1 MAEVNVLN
9 SIAASSMNF
18 AKSLGSARL
27 ETEHVL
33 YGILCLGSSTASKIL
48 ADLGVTKDAY
58 KKVMFSYLKNK
69 KVEPSLNVAIS
80 RPVSQIFA
88 KTNQFLKKNMLKSQE
103 SEYILHFIIS
113 NQEFRASQILAS
125 VFKLDL
131 NKLKNKLEQHLK
143 IDDIKTIEAEIKP
156 AKKSARKI
164 NFELPDALKDLG
176 YDLTKK
182 VASKEMAKIIGRDA
196 ETERV
201 IEILC
206 RKTKNNPVLLGE
218 AGVGKSSVVEGFAQ
232 RLIAGDVP
240 EVIEGK
246 IIFSL
251 DLASLMAGTKFRG
264 SMEQKLK
271 DAINAIQENEN
282 IIVFIDEIHM
292 LAEAG
297 AKDGEISPADIL
309 KPYLARGE
317 LHMIGA
323 TTLDEYKKYIEKDPA
338 LERRFQP
345 VNVEEP
351 SKEDAIE
358 ILKGIKTS
366 FENFHGVKI
375 LDDAIETAVNMS
387 IRYITNRYLPDK
399 AIDLIDEACSKA
411 KVNASQLPP
420 EVKEYNAQ
428 ILMLEKEKEDC
439 KKTQNYIK
447 ADEINQKIGVLNKKI
462 AEIKQN
468 QILKTGKSFAEI
480 SGDDVRVVVSSW
492 TKIPVNKLSS
502 SEKEK
507 LMNLENLIGEK
518 VIGQPEAVSVVSS
531 AIRRSR
537 ADINDPNRPIGSF
550 LFLGPTGVGKT
561 ELTKAIADV
570 LFDSENSIIRFDMSE
585 FMESHSISRLIGAPP
600 GYVGHEDGGEL
611 TEAVKKNPYSIV
623 LFDEI
628 EKAHPDIFNIMLQIF
643 DEGRL
648 TDSSGKKINFK
659 NTLIILTSNNGVQ
672 DLIARRKYEKANPD
686 EVRVSTDEFLMD
698 KLRDKF
704 KPELLNRIDSVVI
717 FDTLSKESLLKI
729 SDLMLKSLQK
739 NLDRT
744 RKISLEVTTP
754 ARLLICDKGY
764 DEAYGARPLKRVID
778 KELRDPL
785 ANMIVSGSLANGSA
799 VRVDAENGKFVFQ
812 VLC

>member
-1 MAEVNVLN
+1 MAGDSLN
-9 SIAASSMNF
+9 NIANSSMKF
-18 AKSLGSARL
+18 AKTLGAVRL

-33 YGILCLGSSTASKIL
+33 YGILCAQTSASARL
-48 ADLGVTKDAY
+48 LSELGVDKDAY
-58 KKVMFSYLKNK
+58 RKVMLTYLKNK
-69 KVEPSLNVAIS
+69 NITPSENVAIS

-88 KTNQFLKKNMLKSQE
+88 KTNQFLQKNGINSQE
-103 SEYILHFIIS
+103 SEYILYLIL
-113 NQEFRASQILAS
+113 NNANFRASQILVN
-125 VFKLDL
+125 VFKIDIE
-131 NKLKNKLEQHLK
+131 KLK
-143 IDDIKTIEAEIKP
+143 
-156 AKKSARKI
+156 RKI
-164 NFELPDALKDLG
+164 ENLIDVDAFKKADASQKNVKKTFDRKSLVVPDALKDLG
-176 YDLTKK
+176 YDLTAK
-182 VASKEMAKIIGRDA
+182 VASKEMAKIVGRDA

-206 RKTKNNPVLLGE
+206 RKTKNNPVLIGE
-218 AGVGKSSVVEGFAQ
+218 AGVGKSSVVEGLAQ
-232 RLIAGDVP
+232 RMIAGDVP
-240 EVIEGK
+240 DVISNK
-246 IIFSL
+246 MIFSL

-271 DAINAIQENEN
+271 DAISAIQENEN
-282 IIVFIDEIHM
+282 IIIFLDEIHM

-317 LHMIGA
+317 LRVVGA

-351 SKEDAIE
+351 SKEDAVE
-358 ILKGIKTS
+358 ILKGIKSS
-366 FENFHGVKI
+366 FENFHNVKI
-375 LDDAIETAVNMS
+375 LDEAIEAAVTLS

-411 KVNASQLPP
+411 KVNASVVPP
-420 EVKEYNAQ
+420 EVRDMNAQ
-428 ILMLEKEKEDC
+428 IFVLEKEKEEC

-447 ADEINQKIGVLNKKI
+447 ADEINKKISVLTEKI
-462 AEIKQN
+462 AEIKQR
-468 QILKTGKSFAEI
+468 QLSSTGRSFAEI
-480 SGDDVRVVVSSW
+480 SADDVRVVVSSW

-507 LMNLENLIGEK
+507 LMNLENLIGAK

-628 EKAHPDIFNIMLQIF
+628 EKAHPDIFNLMLQIF

-672 DLIARRKYEKANPD
+672 DLIARRKFEKEHPA
-686 EVRVSTDEFLMD
+686 EVKVSTDEFLMD

-717 FDTLSKESLLKI
+717 FDSLSKESLLKI

-744 RKISLEVTTP
+744 RKIVLEVTTP
-754 ARLLICDKGY
+754 ARILLCDKGY

-785 ANMIVSGSLANGSA
+785 ANMIVSGSLANGSV

>member
-131 NKLKNKLEQHLK
+131 NKLKNKLEQYLK
-143 IDDIKTIEAEIKP
+143 IDDIKTIEAEIKT

-358 ILKGIKTS
+358 ILRGIKTS

-428 ILMLEKEKEDC
+428 ILLLEKEKEDC
-439 KKTQNYIK
+439 KKMQNYIK

>member
-1 MAEVNVLN
+1 MAGVNLLKNVIEN
-9 SIAASSMNF
+9 SAKF
-18 AKSLGSARL
+18 ARTLGSSKI
-27 ETEHVL
+27 ETEHLLFGVL
-33 YGILCLGSSTASKIL
+33 SSKGTFAEKLLLSVGIDETS
-48 ADLGVTKDAY
+48 Y
-58 KKVMFSYLKNK
+58 KKVIFSYLKNK
-69 KVEPSLNVAIS
+69 EIQQIS
-80 RPVSQIFA
+80 QVSYSKTVSEIFA
-88 KTNQFLKKNMLKSQE
+88 KTNDFSQKNASKQQE
-103 SEYILHFIIS
+103 IEFILHLI
-113 NQEFRASQILAS
+113 
-125 VFKLDL
+125 
-131 NKLKNKLEQHLK
+131 LKNSNFKATKILVAAFKIDVQKMILKLEKYLNLDSQKALIQNTKQSKK
-143 IDDIKTIEAEIKP
+143 IL
-156 AKKSARKI
+156 
-164 NFELPDALKDLG
+164 ELPDELKNLG

-182 VASKEMAKIIGRDA
+182 IKEKPMNKIIGRDE

-206 RKTKNNPVLLGE
+206 RKTKNNPVLVGE
-218 AGVGKSSVVEGFAQ
+218 PGVGKSSVVEGLAQ
-232 RLIAGDVP
+232 RINEGNVP
-240 EVIEGK
+240 EILSEK
-246 IIFSL
+246 IIFAL

-264 SMEQKLK
+264 SMEEKLK
-271 DAINAIQENEN
+271 SAISAIQENEQ

-297 AKDGEISPADIL
+297 AKEGEISITDIL

-317 LHMIGA
+317 LHVVGA

-345 VNVEEP
+345 VNVDEP
-351 SKEDAIE
+351 SAEDAIS
-358 ILKGIKTS
+358 ILKGIRSS
-366 FENFHGVKI
+366 FENFHNVKI
-375 LDDAIETAVNMS
+375 SDEAIELAVNLS
-387 IRYITNRYLPDK
+387 IRYITNRFLPDK
-399 AIDLIDEACSKA
+399 AIDLIDEACSKVRVGSSA
-411 KVNASQLPP
+411 MPK
-420 EVKEYNAQ
+420 EVRE
-428 ILMLEKEKEDC
+428 
-439 KKTQNYIK
+439 
-447 ADEINQKIGVLNKKI
+447 LNVKI
-462 AEIKQN
+462 AELDRQKEICRQN
-468 QILKTGKSFAEI
+468 QDFISANEINEQKKELNARIEEIKSSLYAKTGNSFGEI
-480 SGDDVRVVVSSW
+480 SADNIREVVSSW

-507 LMNLENLIGEK
+507 LLNLENIIGDR
-518 VIGQPEAVSVVSS
+518 VIGQPDAVSVVSN

-570 LFDSENSIIRFDMSE
+570 LFDSEDSIIRFDMSE

-611 TEAVKKNPYSIV
+611 TEAVRKKPYSIV

-648 TDSSGKKINFK
+648 TDSAGKLVNFK

-672 DLIARRKYEKANPD
+672 DLIARRKFEKANPN
-686 EVRVSTDEFLMD
+686 EAKVSTDEFLMD

-729 SDLMLKSLQK
+729 SGLMIKSLMK
-739 NLDRT
+739 NMERS
-744 RKISLEVTTP
+744 RKISLQVTDE
-754 ARLLICDKGY
+754 ARVLICDKGY

-778 KELRDPL
+778 KEVRDPL
-785 ANMIVSGSLANGSA
+785 ANMIVSGELANNSA
-799 VRVDAENGKFVFQ
+799 VRVDAENGKFKFE

>member
-1 MAEVNVLN
+1 M
-9 SIAASSMNF
+9 
-18 AKSLGSARL
+18 
-27 ETEHVL
+27 
-33 YGILCLGSSTASKIL
+33 
-48 ADLGVTKDAY
+48 
-58 KKVMFSYLKNK
+58 
-69 KVEPSLNVAIS
+69 
-80 RPVSQIFA
+80 
-88 KTNQFLKKNMLKSQE
+88 
-103 SEYILHFIIS
+103 
-113 NQEFRASQILAS
+113 
-125 VFKLDL
+125 
-131 NKLKNKLEQHLK
+131 
-143 IDDIKTIEAEIKP
+143 
-156 AKKSARKI
+156 
-164 NFELPDALKDLG
+164 
-176 YDLTKK
+176 
-182 VASKEMAKIIGRDA
+182 
-196 ETERV
+196 
-201 IEILC
+201 
-206 RKTKNNPVLLGE
+206 
-218 AGVGKSSVVEGFAQ
+218 
-232 RLIAGDVP
+232 
-240 EVIEGK
+240 
-246 IIFSL
+246 
-251 DLASLMAGTKFRG
+251 
-264 SMEQKLK
+264 
-271 DAINAIQENEN
+271 
-282 IIVFIDEIHM
+282 
-292 LAEAG
+292 
-297 AKDGEISPADIL
+297 
-309 KPYLARGE
+309 
-317 LHMIGA
+317 
-323 TTLDEYKKYIEKDPA
+323 
-338 LERRFQP
+338 
-345 VNVEEP
+345 
-351 SKEDAIE
+351 
-358 ILKGIKTS
+358 
-366 FENFHGVKI
+366 
-375 LDDAIETAVNMS
+375 
-387 IRYITNRYLPDK
+387 
-399 AIDLIDEACSKA
+399 
-411 KVNASQLPP
+411 PP
-420 EVKEYNAQ
+420 EVKEFNAQ
-428 ILMLEKEKEDC
+428 ILTLEKEKEEC

-447 ADEINQKIGVLNKKI
+447 ADEINQKIAVLNQKI

-507 LMNLENLIGEK
+507 LMNLENLIGAK

-744 RKISLEVTTP
+744 RKIVLEVTTP

>member
-1 MAEVNVLN
+1 MAVSNSLQQLANV
-9 SIAASSMNF
+9 SAKFASV
-18 AKSLGSARL
+18 LGSSKI
-27 ETEHVL
+27 ETEHLLFGVL
-33 YGILCLGSSTASKIL
+33 SANGTYAQKLLNGFGIE
-48 ADLGVTKDAY
+48 KDGY
-58 KKVMFSYLKNK
+58 KKVIISSLKNRDIK
-69 KVEPSLNVAIS
+69 PATNVAPSKNVAI
-80 RPVSQIFA
+80 IFA
-88 KTNQFLKKNMLKSQE
+88 KTNDFMQKNGLRTQE
-103 SEYILHFIIS
+103 IEYILHLLL
-113 NQEFRASQILAS
+113 NGTEFKATKILTN
-125 VFKLDL
+125 FY
-131 NKLKNKLEQHLK
+131 K
-143 IDDIKTIEAEIKP
+143 IDVKVLQKRLLENLQVEDEKPVQLKVSKSKKTYQ
-156 AKKSARKI
+156 
-164 NFELPDALKDLG
+164 ELPEDLKGLG
-176 YDLTKK
+176 IDLTKK
-182 VASKEMAKIIGRDA
+182 VSEKALAKIIGRDE

-206 RKTKNNPVLLGE
+206 RKTKNNPVLIGE
-218 AGVGKSSVVEGFAQ
+218 PGVGKSSVVEGLAQ
-232 RLIAGDVP
+232 RINAGDVP
-240 EVIEGK
+240 ELLNDK

-271 DAINAIQENEN
+271 NAISAIQENDN

-297 AKDGEISPADIL
+297 GKDGEISPSDIL

-317 LHMIGA
+317 LHCIGA

-351 SKEDAIE
+351 TAEDAIN
-358 ILKGIKTS
+358 ILKGIRTS
-366 FENFHGVKI
+366 FENFHNVQI
-375 LDDAIETAVNMS
+375 SDAAIEAAVTLS
-387 IRYITNRYLPDK
+387 IRYITNRFLPDK
-399 AIDLIDEACSKA
+399 AIDLIDEACSKVRVGSSA
-411 KVNASQLPP
+411 VPK
-420 EVKEYNAQ
+420 EVKELNMQ
-428 ILMLEKEKEDC
+428 IAELDRQKEICRQNQDFIMANEINER
-439 KKTQNYIK
+439 KKGLLAKI
-447 ADEINQKIGVLNKKI
+447 DEIKNSLYS
-462 AEIKQN
+462 
-468 QILKTGKSFAEI
+468 KTGNAFGEI
-480 SGDDVRVVVSSW
+480 TSENIREVVSSW

-507 LMNLENLIGEK
+507 LMNLEEIIGDR
-518 VIGQPEAVSVVSS
+518 VIGQPEAVAVVSS

-570 LFDSENSIIRFDMSE
+570 LFDSEDSIIRFDMSE

-611 TEAVKKNPYSIV
+611 TEAVRKKPYSIV

-628 EKAHPDIFNIMLQIF
+628 EKAHPDIFNLMLQIF

-648 TDSSGKKINFK
+648 TDSSGKLVNFK

-672 DLIARRKYEKANPD
+672 DLVARRKFEKMHPEEAK
-686 EVRVSTDEFLMD
+686 VSTDEFLMD

-729 SDLMLKSLQK
+729 SGLMLKSLMK
-739 NLDRT
+739 NLDRS
-744 RKISLEVTTP
+744 RKITLQVTDE
-754 ARLLICDKGY
+754 ARMLICEKGY

-778 KELRDPL
+778 KEIRDPL
-785 ANMIVSGSLANGSA
+785 ANMIVSGELLNNSA
-799 VRVDAENGKFVFQ
+799 VCVDAVGGKFKFE

>member
-1 MAEVNVLN
+1 MANETVLN
-9 SIAASSMNF
+9 KIASNSMGF
-18 AKSLGSARL
+18 AKNLGATRL
-27 ETEHVL
+27 ESEHVL
-33 YGILCLGSSTASKIL
+33 YAILMNASSYACKVLGGFGI
-48 ADLGVTKDAY
+48 DKDVY
-58 KKVMFSYLKNK
+58 KKVMLSYQNSNQNQ
-69 KVEPSLNVAIS
+69 PSKNVAVS
-80 RPVSQIFA
+80 RQVSQIFA
-88 KTNQFLKKNMLKSQE
+88 KTNQLVQKNILKSQE
-103 SEYILHFIIS
+103 NEFILHLLLKDENCGAVDILRT
-113 NQEFRASQILAS
+113 EF
-125 VFKLDL
+125 
-131 NKLKNKLEQHLK
+131 K
-143 IDDIKTIEAEIKP
+143 IDVEKIRKKIVDYLPFAELEKEENK
-156 AKKSARKI
+156 AKRVSKNLTRKS
-164 NFELPDALKDLG
+164 FELPDSLKDLG

-182 VASKEMAKIIGRDA
+182 IASKEMAKIIGRDA

-206 RKTKNNPVLLGE
+206 RKTKNNPVLIGE
-218 AGVGKSSVVEGFAQ
+218 AGVGKSSVVEGLAQ
-232 RLIAGDVP
+232 RILAGDVP
-240 EVIEGK
+240 EIIANK

-264 SMEQKLK
+264 SMEEKLK
-271 DAINAIQENEN
+271 NAISSILENDD
-282 IIVFIDEIHM
+282 ILVFIDEIHM

-351 SKEDAIE
+351 SKEDAIM
-358 ILKGIKTS
+358 ILKGIKSS

-375 LDDAIETAVNMS
+375 SDDAIDSAVNLS
-387 IRYITNRYLPDK
+387 IRYITNRFLPDK

-411 KVNASQLPP
+411 KVNASAVPA
-420 EVKEYNAQ
+420 EVKEINKQ
-428 ILMLEKEKEDC
+428 ILLLEQEKEEC

-447 ADEINQKIGVLNKKI
+447 ADEINKKI
-462 AEIKQN
+462 AVLNEKINFIKN
-468 QILKTGKSFAEI
+468 ELLKKTGNSFAEI
-480 SGDDVRVVVSSW
+480 SSDDVRKVVSSW

-518 VIGQPEAVSVVSS
+518 VIGQPEAVSVVAS

-561 ELTKAIADV
+561 ELTKAVADV

-585 FMESHSISRLIGAPP
+585 FMESHSVARLIGAPP

-611 TEAVKKNPYSIV
+611 TEAVRKNPYSIV

-628 EKAHPDIFNIMLQIF
+628 EKAHPDIFNLMLQIF

-648 TDSSGKKINFK
+648 TDSSGKKVNFK

-672 DLIARRKYEKANPD
+672 DLISRRKFEREHPEQKK
-686 EVRVSTDEFLMD
+686 VSTDEFLMD

-717 FDTLSKESLLKI
+717 FDSLTKESLLKI

-744 RKISLEVTTP
+744 RKIVLEVSTP
-754 ARLLICDKGY
+754 ARILICDKGY

-778 KELRDPL
+778 KEIRDPL
-785 ANMIVSGSLANGSA
+785 ANMIVSGSLANGS
-799 VRVDAENGKFVFQ
+799 VVKVDAENGKFVFQ

>member
-1 MAEVNVLN
+1 MANETVLN
-9 SIAASSMNF
+9 KIASDSMSF
-18 AKSLGSARL
+18 AKMLGSNRL
-27 ETEHVL
+27 ESEHVL
-33 YGILCLGSSTASKIL
+33 YAILMNSSSYACKIL
-48 ADLGVTKDAY
+48 VGFGINKDAY
-58 KKVMFSYLKNK
+58 KKVMLSYQKNNQNQQSK
-69 KVEPSLNVAIS
+69 NVAVS
-80 RPVSQIFA
+80 KQVSQIFA
-88 KTNQFLKKNMLKSQE
+88 KTNQLVQKNVLKSQE
-103 SEYILHFIIS
+103 SEYILHLLLKDINCGAVEILS
-113 NQEFRASQILAS
+113 NKFKIDVEKIRTKLADY
-125 VFKLDL
+125 LQL
-131 NKLKNKLEQHLK
+131 NELEREENKTKKVLKN
-143 IDDIKTIEAEIKP
+143 TSRAN
-156 AKKSARKI
+156 AT
-164 NFELPDALKDLG
+164 LPESLKDLG

-206 RKTKNNPVLLGE
+206 RKTKNNPVLIGE
-218 AGVGKSSVVEGFAQ
+218 AGVGKSSVVEGLAQ
-232 RLIAGDVP
+232 RILTGDVP
-240 EVIEGK
+240 EIIANK

-264 SMEQKLK
+264 SMEEKLK
-271 DAINAIQENEN
+271 NAISAILENDD
-282 IIVFIDEIHM
+282 ILVFIDEIHM

-351 SKEDAIE
+351 SKEDAVM
-358 ILKGIKTS
+358 ILKGIKSS

-375 LDDAIETAVNMS
+375 SDDAIESAVNLS
-387 IRYITNRYLPDK
+387 IRYITNRFLPDK

-411 KVNASQLPP
+411 KVNASAVPA
-420 EVKEYNAQ
+420 EVKEINGQ
-428 ILMLEKEKEDC
+428 IIVLEQEKEEC

-447 ADEINQKIGVLNKKI
+447 ADEINKKI
-462 AEIKQN
+462 AVLNEKIDFIKN
-468 QILKTGKSFAEI
+468 ELIKKTGNSFAEI
-480 SGDDVRVVVSSW
+480 SSDDVRKVVSSW

-518 VIGQPEAVSVVSS
+518 VIGQPEAVSVVAS

-561 ELTKAIADV
+561 ELTKAVADV

-585 FMESHSISRLIGAPP
+585 FMESHSVARLIGAPP

-611 TEAVKKNPYSIV
+611 TEAVRKNPYSIV

-628 EKAHPDIFNIMLQIF
+628 EKAHPDIFNLMLQIF

-648 TDSSGKKINFK
+648 TDSSGKKVNFK

-672 DLIARRKYEKANPD
+672 DLIARRKFEREHPEQKK
-686 EVRVSTDEFLMD
+686 VSTDEFLMD

-717 FDTLSKESLLKI
+717 FDSLTKESLLKI

-744 RKISLEVTTP
+744 RKIVLEVSTA
-754 ARLLICDKGY
+754 ARSLICDKGY

-778 KELRDPL
+778 KEIRDPL

-799 VRVDAENGKFVFQ
+799 VKVDAENGKFIFQ

>member
-131 NKLKNKLEQHLK
+131 NKLKNKLEQYLK
-143 IDDIKTIEAEIKP
+143 IDDIKTTEAETKP

-585 FMESHSISRLIGAPP
+585 FMESHSIARLIGAPP